1 MIRCPPSVEGCYVCG
16 PRHPHG
22 LALIFRRRGRLVTT
36 SFVVRRAHQG
46 FRGILAGGLLAH
58 VFDCLTYRVPIALG
72 VVSAVTARLEV
83 DYRRPVPVGR
93 RLRFTARLVRRR
105 GRVFEIT
112 ARAQLDRAIAG
123 EARAIY
129 VEVPRARILL

>member
-1 MIRCPPSVEGCYVCG
+1 M
-16 PRHPHG
+16 
-22 LALIFRRRGRLVTT
+22 
-36 SFVVRRAHQG
+36 
-46 FRGILAGGLLAH
+46 
-58 VFDCLTYRVPIALG
+58 PIALG

-112 ARAQLDRAIAG
+112 AHAQLGRAIAG

-129 VEVPRARILL
+129 VEVPAARILL